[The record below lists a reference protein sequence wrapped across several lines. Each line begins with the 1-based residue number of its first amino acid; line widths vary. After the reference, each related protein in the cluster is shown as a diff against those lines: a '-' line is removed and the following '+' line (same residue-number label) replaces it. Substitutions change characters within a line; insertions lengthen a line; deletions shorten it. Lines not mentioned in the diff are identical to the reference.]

1 MQQHAPVPDARA
13 CIGRRSIVQSVIV
26 PQQED
31 FVDPFVAEI
40 RIFPFNFAP
49 KGWAFCDGQL
59 LPISQNTA
67 LFSLLG
73 TTYGG
78 NGKSNFALP
87 DLQGR
92 APMHPGQGPG
102 LSLHDLGETGG
113 SETVTL
119 LESEI
124 PAHSHAVQAVNA
136 PGNVKIPGPAVNLAR
151 ANGGNVYANP
161 NNLVFLA
168 GEALA
173 PAGGDQPHNNLQ
185 PYLTLNFNIAM
196 QGVFPPRT

>member
-1 MQQHAPVPDARA
+1 MA
-13 CIGRRSIVQSVIV
+13 
-26 PQQED
+26 
-31 FVDPFVAEI
+31 DPFVAEI

-49 KGWAFCDGQL
+49 KGWAWCNGQL
-59 LPISQNTA
+59 MPLSQNTA

-78 NGKSNFALP
+78 DGKSNFALP
-87 DLQGR
+87 DLEGR

-124 PAHSHAVQAVNA
+124 PAHIHTVRASNQGGDTQEPTANTAVASPSGALPFA
-136 PGNVKIPGPAVNLAR
+136 PSASPLAMM
-151 ANGGNVYANP
+151 AP
-161 NNLVFLA
+161 
-168 GEALA
+168 ESLA
-173 PAGGDQPHNNLQ
+173 PAGGDQPHNNMM
-185 PYLTLNFNIAM
+185 PYLTCYFCIAL

>member
-1 MQQHAPVPDARA
+1 MNPYL
-13 CIGRRSIVQSVIV
+13 G
-26 PQQED
+26 
-31 FVDPFVAEI
+31 EI
-40 RIFPFNFAP
+40 RPFAFNFAP
-49 KGWAFCDGQL
+49 QGWAFCNGQL

-113 SETVTL
+113 SETVSL

-124 PAHSHAVQAVNA
+124 PAHSHTMRASSLAATQSA
-136 PGNVKIPGPAVNLAR
+136 PGGAVLAKPIWRSGNQFGSGAMFDTGPADSNM
-151 ANGGNVYANP
+151 
-161 NNLVFLA
+161 
-168 GEALA
+168 A
-173 PAGGDQPHNNLQ
+173 PQTIAVTGGDQPHNNMQ
-185 PYLTLNFNIAM
+185 PYLTFYFCIAL
-196 QGVFPPRT
+196 QGVFPPRS

>member
-1 MQQHAPVPDARA
+1 MA
-13 CIGRRSIVQSVIV
+13 
-26 PQQED
+26 
-31 FVDPFVAEI
+31 DPFVAEI

-49 KGWAFCDGQL
+49 SGWAFCDGQL
-59 LPISQNTA
+59 LPLSQNTA

-78 NGKSNFALP
+78 NGISNFALP

-92 APMHPGQGPG
+92 APMQPGQGPG

-124 PAHSHAVQAVNA
+124 PSHSHAFMASTS
-136 PGNVKIPGPAVNLAR
+136 PGNSRTPTNSALSRSQGGSIYTDQPPNVMLA
-151 ANGGNVYANP
+151 AQA
-161 NNLVFLA
+161 A
-168 GEALA
+168 A
-173 PAGGDQPHNNLQ
+173 PAGGDAPHNNLQ
-185 PYLTLNFNIAM
+185 PYLTFYFCIAL
-196 QGVFPPRT
+196 QGVFPPRS

>member
-1 MQQHAPVPDARA
+1 MA
-13 CIGRRSIVQSVIV
+13 
-26 PQQED
+26 
-31 FVDPFVAEI
+31 DPFVAEI

-49 KGWAFCDGQL
+49 RGWAWCDGQL
-59 LPISQNTA
+59 LPLSQNTA

-124 PAHSHAVQAVNA
+124 PSHSHALNGTIEDSTQGTFSAGVTLAKSIGGTLFQTTTNSGLVSMA
-136 PGNVKIPGPAVNLAR
+136 P
-151 ANGGNVYANP
+151 
-161 NNLVFLA
+161 
-168 GEALA
+168 ESLA

-185 PYLTLNFNIAM
+185 PYLTFYFCIAL

>member
-1 MQQHAPVPDARA
+1 MA
-13 CIGRRSIVQSVIV
+13 
-26 PQQED
+26 
-31 FVDPFVAEI
+31 DPFVAEI

-49 KGWAFCDGQL
+49 KGWAWCDGQL
-59 LPISQNTA
+59 LPLSQNTA

-124 PAHSHAVQAVNA
+124 PSHSHAMSVSQADATEGTA
-136 PGNVKIPGPAVNLAR
+136 PGQRFATGIGIGMYAVPGAVVPLS
-151 ANGGNVYANP
+151 P
-161 NNLVFLA
+161 N
-168 GEALA
+168 ALA

-185 PYLTLNFNIAM
+185 PYLTFYFCIAL

>member
-1 MQQHAPVPDARA
+1 MA
-13 CIGRRSIVQSVIV
+13 
-26 PQQED
+26 
-31 FVDPFVAEI
+31 DPFVAEI

-49 KGWAFCDGQL
+49 KGWAWCDGQL
-59 LPISQNTA
+59 LPLSQNTA

-87 DLQGR
+87 NMQGN

-102 LSLHDLGETGG
+102 LSLYDLGQMGG

-124 PAHSHAVQAVNA
+124 PSHTHAMRAQAGEVADLNA
-136 PGNVKIPGPAVNLAR
+136 PGPTTSMARSKNGFAYAPAASIRQLA
-151 ANGGNVYANP
+151 P
-161 NNLVFLA
+161 Q
-168 GEALA
+168 ALA
-173 PAGGDQPHNNLQ
+173 PAGGSNPHNNLM
-185 PYLTLNFNIAM
+185 PYLTFYFNIAL
-196 QGVFPPRT
+196 QGVFPPRP